1 MKKVIYLLKDSEGMV
16 LEVYDNKDIIKKI
29 LPSIENKLLTEIM
42 SIDEVQVNPPI
53 DLVGNKNFKRSFTIK
68 EFMDYV

>member
-16 LEVYDNKDIIKKI
+16 LEVYDNKDLIKKI